1 MNDVVLSCIHEGLQN
16 LDGKATDEANRDA
29 LKVVVLDEF
38 VQVNTQQFEN
48 DAEMFPKQDVI
59 FDSDD
64 VVLVVAVVLFEKSQN
79 LDFNCSLVL
88 ELLLVTDDL

>member
-1 MNDVVLSCIHEGLQN
+1 
-16 LDGKATDEANRDA
+16 
-29 LKVVVLDEF
+29 
-38 VQVNTQQFEN
+38 
-48 DAEMFPKQDVI
+48 MFPKQDVI